1 MTSNDRSTLAVLPV
15 KFFFNIK
22 GHHPLN
28 LIKIGFSV
36 ERSFKLALMDQIGA
50 RRKKLVAGGALLY
63 DTVFRYTGKRATT
76 SLIEIGDRYND
87 IPYISSLLQICSGQ

>member
-1 MTSNDRSTLAVLPV
+1 
-15 KFFFNIK
+15 
-22 GHHPLN
+22 
-28 LIKIGFSV
+28 
-36 ERSFKLALMDQIGA
+36 MDQIGA
-50 RRKKLVAGGALLY
+50 RRKKLVAGALLY